1 MTEKY
6 RAERKFIWSNG
17 IDMLQDAAIQTAID
31 QWYRDTG
38 ALIDKFKMLK
48 IIIMKYGAN
57 SAQINKILM
66 QQGEM
71 FVKPMQ
77 TEPKPNKWVCGK
89 CEQDA
94 GKFSGEIIPNHSYH
108 CKKRKTEKGGFENF
122 NFDL

>member
-6 RAERKFIWSNG
+6 RPERKFLWSHG

-77 TEPKPNKWVCGK
+77 KDGKSMQTEQKPNKRDFK
-89 CEQDA
+89 D
-94 GKFSGEIIPNHSYH
+94 
-108 CKKRKTEKGGFENF
+108 F
-122 NFDL
+122 NFEL

>member
-6 RAERKFIWSNG
+6 KAERKFIWSHG

-77 TEPKPNKWVCGK
+77 KEGVSMQKKDKLPKREFV
-89 CEQDA
+89 
-94 GKFSGEIIPNHSYH
+94 
-108 CKKRKTEKGGFENF
+108 KTEKGGFENF
-122 NFDL
+122 DFEKL